1 MSSIWQKAQT
11 IIRQQLPEDRYER
24 WFRSILSVTRQKNQ
38 FIIAMPTEVA
48 RDWMEENM
56 SYIVKEALWTPC
68 LSLFIKTN

>member
-48 RDWMEENM
+48 RD
-56 SYIVKEALWTPC
+56 
-68 LSLFIKTN
+68 